1 MGRFKVKVGIEMMTV
16 RDFYYR
22 TDFGNRTV
30 HLKGAHGCFYQ
41 DHMLTMFSAYA
52 NEVVDESLTTI
63 TDTDVYIVLV
73 PRKALFR
80 RIKNGNCT

>member
-41 DHMLTMFSAYA
+41 DHMLQVSK
-52 NEVVDESLTTI
+52 L
-63 TDTDVYIVLV
+63 LQ
-73 PRKALFR
+73 
-80 RIKNGNCT
+80 